1 MAVMVLS
8 SVVQALHHLGD
19 VISAVK
25 DIAIERNTVVTALAL
40 AAATDELRRRATIL
54 VAQMR
59 RVSRRNVYRVLK
71 IR

>member
-1 MAVMVLS
+1 M
-8 SVVQALHHLGD
+8 GD

>member
-1 MAVMVLS
+1 M
-8 SVVQALHHLGD
+8 GD

-25 DIAIERNTVVTALAL
+25 DIAIERSTVVTALAL
-40 AAATDELRRRATIL
+40 AAATDELRRRAAIL